1 MEYVVTVLVLIAFGY
16 FIYTRVTAKR
26 PPSSGGGIVRPR
38 PPVGGGGGQDKIEN

>member
-1 MEYVVTVLVLIAFGY
+1 MEYVVTALALIAFGY

-38 PPVGGGGGQDKIEN
+38 PPVGVDGGRDEIED